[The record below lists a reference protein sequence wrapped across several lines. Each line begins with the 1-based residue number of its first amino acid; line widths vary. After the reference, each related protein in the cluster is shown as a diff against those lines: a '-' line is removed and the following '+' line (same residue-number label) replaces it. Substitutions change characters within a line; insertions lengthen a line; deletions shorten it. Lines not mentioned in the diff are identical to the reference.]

1 MSVRELAAAAALFLP
16 FCANAGDDPFLAIRN
31 NDLPSLKSQMAK
43 GLDVNRRDRR
53 GATLL
58 MHAAA
63 FGSPEAMKLLL
74 DAGADV
80 NAKSQLEATALI
92 WGAADPAKVRL
103 LVDRGADVNARSKLG
118 RTPLMS
124 AAAIAGASETVRL
137 LLAKGAD
144 PQAKDTH
151 GNSALLTAA
160 DAGDPET
167 VRLLLE
173 KGLDANSA
181 DEGGNTALMSAAG
194 NCDLEAV
201 KLLLAKGADV
211 NAANRFGG
219 KVKNGPIALT
229 KLTALHLAAPFGS
242 PELIRTLLAAGAK
255 VNALD
260 VRGMTPLMLAVAS
273 ERQDP
278 RVVRLL
284 LDAGAEANGRSDA
297 GETALD
303 WARKFGSRRV
313 VAMLQAAG
321 AKEALAYA
329 PPQRGDGPEPRD
341 ARTAVMRSVPLL
353 QRSAAEFFRQG
364 GCAACHHQNMSAVAV
379 GAARASGIP
388 VDEATAQESQKT
400 VKAQWTGF
408 REMLLERI
416 SFGGGADQLIFALL
430 GLAAEGAPPDEV
442 TDAMAAEI
450 AAEQRAD
457 GSWYLGGISRAPME
471 ESHISRTALAIRGL
485 KIYGPPGRKAEFDR
499 RLARATAWLLE
510 SEPATTD
517 ERAMYLA
524 GLHWAGV
531 DRAKVRRAAEALKA
545 EQRADGGWAQNANL
559 SSDAFATGEALYAL
573 HESGTA
579 SPADA
584 VYRRGVGFLR
594 RTQFP
599 DGSWYVRSRAPKFQ
613 PYFQSGF
620 PYEHDQW
627 ISASATAWAV
637 AALAPAAGAE
647 RRAAR

>member
-255 VNALD
+255 VKALD
-260 VRGMTPLMLAVAS
+260 SRRMQPMTLGRRRWTGPESSAADVSLQCSRPPAPKRLSHTRRRSAETARSRGMR
-273 ERQDP
+273 ERP
-278 RVVRLL
+278 
-284 LDAGAEANGRSDA
+284 S
-297 GETALD
+297 
-303 WARKFGSRRV
+303 
-313 VAMLQAAG
+313 
-321 AKEALAYA
+321 
-329 PPQRGDGPEPRD
+329 
-341 ARTAVMRSVPLL
+341 
-353 QRSAAEFFRQG
+353 
-364 GCAACHHQNMSAVAV
+364 CAACRCCS
-379 GAARASGIP
+379 
-388 VDEATAQESQKT
+388 
-400 VKAQWTGF
+400 
-408 REMLLERI
+408 
-416 SFGGGADQLIFALL
+416 
-430 GLAAEGAPPDEV
+430 APP
-442 TDAMAAEI
+442 
-450 AAEQRAD
+450 RSSS
-457 GSWYLGGISRAPME
+457 G
-471 ESHISRTALAIRGL
+471 
-485 KIYGPPGRKAEFDR
+485 
-499 RLARATAWLLE
+499 
-510 SEPATTD
+510 
-517 ERAMYLA
+517 
-524 GLHWAGV
+524 
-531 DRAKVRRAAEALKA
+531 RAAAP
-545 EQRADGGWAQNANL
+545 
-559 SSDAFATGEALYAL
+559 
-573 HESGTA
+573 
-579 SPADA
+579 PAIT
-584 VYRRGVGFLR
+584 
-594 RTQFP
+594 RT
-599 DGSWYVRSRAPKFQ
+599 
-613 PYFQSGF
+613 
-620 PYEHDQW
+620 
-627 ISASATAWAV
+627 
-637 AALAPAAGAE
+637 
-647 RRAAR
+647 